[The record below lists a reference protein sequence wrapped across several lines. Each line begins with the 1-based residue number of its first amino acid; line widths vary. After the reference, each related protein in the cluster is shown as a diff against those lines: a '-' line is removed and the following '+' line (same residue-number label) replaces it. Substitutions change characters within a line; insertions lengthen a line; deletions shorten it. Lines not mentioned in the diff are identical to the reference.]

1 MDLPNMRELKELNQ
15 QQELLM
21 QDMDEEKIQEDI
33 AE

>member
-1 MDLPNMRELKELNQ
+1 MRELKELNQ